1 MKETADLTLYKSIF
15 DHAGEGIWVLDQ
27 QLNTLFINQA
37 FKRIFIHSIK
47 LDSNFSA
54 FNLLPKSKNK
64 QFYETIFENGKAEN
78 TPLVFLCKTAFE
90 VELQITTHFVRFDK
104 KTIIYVQRHIST
116 SELENSRRI
125 KDYLSLFED
134 SPIPI
139 WDEDFSKVKS
149 TLNQLQQQGICNF
162 RKHFAENPQ
171 LVWDLADKI
180 IINNINRA
188 VIDLNEAQNK
198 EEVLSK
204 LASLQTEHTFD
215 YFVRQFVAIAENRS
229 TCEFDAILKTTK
241 GNFRQVIFKWVV
253 ARGHET
259 DYSRIFLTTTDYTK
273 QIVQDNLALQ
283 QSNREKEILIKE
295 IHHRVKN
302 NFQIITSLI
311 RLQNN
316 SISNE
321 ELNAVL
327 TVLLNRVFSMSSVH
341 EILYQADN
349 FETINLK
356 DYLSQLVHLLIE
368 SLEVTCKIESEII
381 VDEISLSLEQASPFG
396 LIINELI
403 TNSIKHGFDG
413 FIHGKIYIHASK
425 IDSYIKILIGDNG
438 NGIQTKPATES
449 SLGLTMV
456 ESLVNQLNGTLNL
469 IPNNVGTHY
478 ELIF

>member
-1 MKETADLTLYKSIF
+1 M
-15 DHAGEGIWVLDQ
+15 
-27 QLNTLFINQA
+27 
-37 FKRIFIHSIK
+37 
-47 LDSNFSA
+47 
-54 FNLLPKSKNK
+54 
-64 QFYETIFENGKAEN
+64 
-78 TPLVFLCKTAFE
+78 
-90 VELQITTHFVRFDK
+90 
-104 KTIIYVQRHIST
+104 
-116 SELENSRRI
+116 
-125 KDYLSLFED
+125 
-134 SPIPI
+134 
-139 WDEDFSKVKS
+139 
-149 TLNQLQQQGICNF
+149 
-162 RKHFAENPQ
+162 
-171 LVWDLADKI
+171 
-180 IINNINRA
+180 
-188 VIDLNEAQNK
+188 
-198 EEVLSK
+198 
-204 LASLQTEHTFD
+204 
-215 YFVRQFVAIAENRS
+215 
-229 TCEFDAILKTTK
+229 
-241 GNFRQVIFKWVV
+241 
-253 ARGHET
+253 
-259 DYSRIFLTTTDYTK
+259 
-273 QIVQDNLALQ
+273 ALQ

-316 SISNE
+316 SILNE

-413 FIHGKIYIHASK
+413 CIHGKIYIHASK

-449 SLGLTMV
+449 SLGLTLV